1 MKRLSPLTSHV
12 LSLIFLFLI
21 LFTSFNS
28 QSQDFKKQ
36 FKKAKEQF
44 NEGSYA
50 AAMDSFNPLTVYDK
64 ENPYVEYASFYYA
77 LSAQRL
83 GFSTIARTQFAQL
96 KRSNP
101 NWPQIQEVNFWLAK
115 LYMECGDY
123 FVAMQVAKEIS
134 DSVLIQ
140 KLDTIKRINFSKID
154 DLETVKMLN
163 EENSNDREIE
173 RALAKLIAR
182 YDLQGLDSGLFND
195 LMIKNNWE
203 LREFVTFSESTSVL
217 SVLKDRYRVAVLF
230 PFKVSTLEPSP
241 ERKKNQPIL
250 DLYQGMKLAVD
261 SLSKFDVQIDLLAY
275 DTEHDPEV
283 TRQLLMKE
291 ELKSVDLLI
300 GPLFAD
306 DAKLVQL
313 FAKQN
318 QINLIVNPVSNNSDF
333 LKDNPYS
340 FLYQPSDETIGLRAA
355 ELVNNKISNKN
366 TLVYYSDSP
375 KDSVMAFNFMKRA
388 FELGLKVV
396 YAEEVRAETS
406 AKILDRLAKP
416 TKYDEW
422 KKPLEFTMKLDSIG
436 SIFVASENPVIYTK
450 VINSVESRGDSIVI
464 IGQESWLEDNSIEYA
479 KFENTKVAFASPNY
493 NPLSKSGPS
502 VFRTEYIKKH
512 SVLPSDN
519 AKMGYELMMNLG
531 RAMGKYGNYYQDQ
544 LMKAGV
550 MEGVLTPGYL
560 LQPLRDNGLVPFVSF
575 VSGELVEIK

>member
-12 LSLIFLFLI
+12 LFLIFLFLI

-50 AAMDSFNPLTVYDK
+50 AAMDSFNPLSIYDK
-64 ENPYVEYASFYYA
+64 ENPYAEYASFYYA

-83 GFSTIARTQFAQL
+83 GFATVARAQFAQL

-101 NWPQIQEVNFWLAK
+101 TWPQIQEVNFWLAK
-115 LYMECGDY
+115 LYMEHGDY

-140 KLDTIKRINFSKID
+140 KLDTVKRINFSKID

-217 SVLKDRYRVAVLF
+217 KDRYRVAVLF

-261 SLSKFDVQIDLLAY
+261 SLSKSGVQIDLLAY

-283 TRQLLMKE
+283 TRQLLTQE

-306 DAKLVQL
+306 DAKPVQL

-406 AKILDRLAKP
+406 VKILDRLAKP

-422 KKPLEFTMKLDSIG
+422 KKPSEFTMKLDSIG

-464 IGQESWLEDNSIEYA
+464 IGQESWLEDNSIEYT

-502 VFRTEYIKKH
+502 VFRMEYIKKH
-512 SVLPSDN
+512 SALPSDN

>member
-283 TRQLLMKE
+283 TRQLLTKE